1 MNKMTN
7 EEIIKRFYIAFK
19 ENNIKEC
26 LEICDKEIEW
36 ITAEDM
42 PEGGVFRGV
51 KQVFENYFPKMLSHF
66 QEFHAIPKQITSLKD
81 HVMVNGRYQGI
92 SNIGKKFDVEFSHI
106 YLINNNKIVQFRQ
119 FTDTKIIQE
128 SLK

>member
-1 MNKMTN
+1 
-7 EEIIKRFYIAFK
+7 
-19 ENNIKEC
+19 
-26 LEICDKEIEW
+26 
-36 ITAEDM
+36 M

-51 KQVFENYFPKMLSHF
+51 EQVFENYFPKMLSNF
-66 QEFHAIPKQITSLKD
+66 QEFHATPEQITSLKD

-92 SNIGKKFDVEFSHI
+92 SNIGKKFDVEFSHV
-106 YLINNNKIVQFRQ
+106 YLIENNKIVQFRQ

>member
-1 MNKMTN
+1 MTN
-7 EEIIKRFYIAFK
+7 QEIIKRFYIAFK

-26 LEICDKEIEW
+26 LEICDKDIEW
-36 ITAEDM
+36 TTAEGM

-51 KQVFENYFPKMLSHF
+51 EQVFENYFPKMLSNF
-66 QEFHAIPKQITSLKD
+66 QEFHAIPEQITSLKD
-81 HVMVNGRYQGI
+81 HVMVNGRYQGM
-92 SNIGKKFDVEFSHI
+92 SNSGKKFDIEFSHV
-106 YLINNNKIVQFRQ
+106 YLIENNKIVQFRQ